1 MAVNWN
7 KTMRITA
14 GFAGFVLLVSATVAV
29 VVRTRAD
36 DVIYRTESN
45 FSTIVVTEDYQG
57 IRTLRFAEHGAR
69 QSVVKLDDPDYIA
82 LPYAKVIQVGLALP
96 EAPKRVLIVGL
107 GGGTI
112 PRFLRHHFPEL
123 VIDVV
128 ELDPAVVEVA
138 QSHFGFETDEKM
150 HVFVADGRKFIGQSE
165 PVYDV
170 IYLDA
175 YGADSVPYALT
186 TRQFLEAVRKALA
199 PDGVVAGNV
208 WSSRSNRLYDSMI
221 RTYQH
226 VFGQVGINEVRG
238 VGNRIVVAT
247 TRAGTLE
254 KDRVV
259 ERSAALAARG
269 KFPFDLREIVEEG
282 YQLLDGAVERGEV
295 LEDR

>member
-14 GFAGFVLLVSATVAV
+14 AFAGFVLLVSATVAL

-36 DVIYRTESN
+36 DVIHRTQSDFN
-45 FSTIVVTEDYQG
+45 TIVVTEDSQG

-96 EAPKRVLIVGL
+96 EDPKRVLIVGL

-112 PRFLRHHFPEL
+112 PRFLRHHFPDL

-138 QSHFGFETDEKM
+138 QSHFGFEMDGKM
-150 HVFVADGRKFIGQSE
+150 HVFVADGRKFIEESE

-186 TRQFLEAVRKALA
+186 TRQFLEAVRKALT

-226 VFGQVGINEVRG
+226 VFGQVAINEVRG
-238 VGNRIVVAT
+238 VGNRIVLAT
-247 TRAGTLE
+247 TRAGTLG

-269 KFPFDLREIVEEG
+269 KFPFDLREIVQEG
-282 YQLLDGAVERGEV
+282 YELLEGPVERGEV

>member
-7 KTMRITA
+7 KTMRIIA
-14 GFAGFVLLVSATVAV
+14 AFAGFVLLVSATVALV
-29 VVRTRAD
+29 VQTRAD
-36 DVIYRTESN
+36 DVIYRAQSDFN
-45 FSTIVVTEDYQG
+45 TIVVTEDSQG

-82 LPYAKVIQVGLALP
+82 LPYAKAIQVGLALP
-96 EAPKRVLIVGL
+96 EHPKRVLIVGL

-123 VIDVV
+123 AIDVV

-138 QSHFGFETDEKM
+138 QSHFGFKTDEKM
-150 HVFVADGRKFIGQSE
+150 HVFVADGRKFIEQSE

-186 TRQFLEAVRKALA
+186 TRQFLEAVRKALT

-226 VFGQVGINEVRG
+226 VFGQVAINEVQG
-238 VGNRIVVAT
+238 VGNRISLAT
-247 TRAGTLE
+247 TRAGMLG
-254 KDRVV
+254 KDRAV

-282 YQLLDGAVERGEV
+282 YGLLEGPVERGEV